1 MTSLR
6 HEVPSGTRDPQAGLS
21 LVEVLVTLAIVGVMA
36 GLVTVGAGRIAAPD
50 LARTEAQ
57 RLERVLDTLADAA
70 LVSGADRVVSLAPDG
85 YRADGLDP
93 RRLPPGVTLARTDR
107 AGPSI
112 RLSGYGDAPPA
123 ILQVSDGAAVWVVS
137 FDGLRAQAAPDPSGE
152 PRVRP

>member
-1 MTSLR
+1 MTGARTLAAI
-6 HEVPSGTRDPQAGLS
+6 PTRDPQSGLS

-36 GLVTVGAGRIAAPD
+36 GLLTLGAGRIAAPD

-57 RLERVLDTLADAA
+57 RLARVLDTLADAA
-70 LVSGADRVVSLAPDG
+70 LVSGTERVVSLASDG
-85 YRADGLDP
+85 YRVDGLDP

-107 AGPSI
+107 AVPSI

-137 FDGLRAQAAPDPSGE
+137 FDGLRAQAAPDPSGK